1 MSVEICIEEFLND
14 VINSTTTVAPSPGA
28 SEKPL
33 AYIALLISVLFFG
46 SNFVPAAKYPIG
58 DGISFQFFLCCGIWT
73 VGIVVNLIVGS
84 PSFFPLVM
92 VGGVL
97 WTTGNIL
104 SVFVIPINGL
114 GVSMLL
120 WCTTNLF
127 MGKDLF

>member
-1 MSVEICIEEFLND
+1 MSLEIYVEEFLND

-28 SEKPL
+28 SEKPF

-58 DGISFQFFLCCGIWT
+58 DGVSFQFFLCCGIWI

-84 PSFFPLVM
+84 PPFFPLVM

>member
-1 MSVEICIEEFLND
+1 MSLEIYIEEFLND

-58 DGISFQFFLCCGIWT
+58 DGVSFQFFLCCGIWI

-84 PSFFPLVM
+84 PPFFPLVM

>member
-1 MSVEICIEEFLND
+1 MSLEIYIEEFLNN
-14 VINSTTTVAPSPGA
+14 VTNSTTTVAPSPGA

-33 AYIALLISVLFFG
+33 AYVALLISILFFG

-58 DGISFQFFLCCGIWT
+58 DGLSFQFFLSCGIWI

-97 WTTGNIL
+97 WATGNIL

>member
-1 MSVEICIEEFLND
+1 MSLEIYVEEFLND

-33 AYIALLISVLFFG
+33 AYVALLISILFFG

-58 DGISFQFFLCCGIWT
+58 DGLSFQFFLCCGIWI
-73 VGIVVNLIVGS
+73 VGIVVNLIVKS
-84 PSFFPLVM
+84 PPFFPLVM

>member
-1 MSVEICIEEFLND
+1 MYVEEFLNN
-14 VINSTTTVAPSPGA
+14 VTNLTTTTAASSPDA
-28 SEKPL
+28 SEKPY
-33 AYIALLISVLFFG
+33 AYIALLISILFFG

-58 DGISFQFFLCCGIWT
+58 DGVSFQFFLCCGIWI
-73 VGIVVNLIVGS
+73 VGIIVNVIVGS
-84 PSFFPLVM
+84 PPFFPLVM

-127 MGKDLF
+127 MGKDSFV